1 MLARP
6 GRSACRE
13 RSQLAV
19 PHTSGTASRVRS
31 CIPARPDAIR
41 PGARGHVRLAR
52 AHDRRMNRDWTP
64 LAIAYLA
71 LALIGL
77 VGTWLFNA
85 FAIVQMRDYLGDLV
99 SSGPAVS
106 SITVDLLVVAVAGC
120 VLIVAESRR
129 LGMRRAWWYIVLS
142 GVTAFAFTF
151 PLFLAMRQRR
161 ITHLARAA
169 APAEA

>member
-1 MLARP
+1 
-6 GRSACRE
+6 
-13 RSQLAV
+13 
-19 PHTSGTASRVRS
+19 
-31 CIPARPDAIR
+31 
-41 PGARGHVRLAR
+41 
-52 AHDRRMNRDWTP
+52 MNRDWTP
-64 LAIAYLA
+64 LAVAYLA
-71 LALIGL
+71 LAFVGL

-85 FAIVQMRDYLGDLV
+85 FAIVQARDYLGDLV

-129 LGMRRAWWYIVLS
+129 LGMRRAWLYIVLS